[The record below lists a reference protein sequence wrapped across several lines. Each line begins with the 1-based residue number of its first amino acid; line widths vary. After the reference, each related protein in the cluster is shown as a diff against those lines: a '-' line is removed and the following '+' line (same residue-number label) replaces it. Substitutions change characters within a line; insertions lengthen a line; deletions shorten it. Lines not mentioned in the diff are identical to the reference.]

1 MAGRAAA
8 LLTAAVLV
16 VAGCGPEEPRISSTE
31 YLDRCET
38 ELTRQDRQDDFS
50 VPDIEAICRCTQQ
63 KLVERGDGDRRID
76 DPALGD
82 GAQLARECALEVLS
96 RE

>member
-8 LLTAAVLV
+8 LLTAAALAC
-16 VAGCGPEEPRISSTE
+16 AGCGPQEPEVSSAE

-50 VPDIEAICRCTQQ
+50 VPDIEAICRCTQDE
-63 KLVERGDGDRRID
+63 LVERGDGDKRID
-76 DPALGD
+76 DPSLGD